1 MNQVKIGKFL
11 KELRKE
17 KNMTQQDLADILNI
31 TDKAVSKWENG
42 RCLPDLY
49 FLQKLTEIFNVS
61 EKEIL
66 NGERNFKKKKIDKQ
80 QKILEINNLS
90 KSFGKKKVL
99 DNINM
104 DIYEGEIVG
113 LVGPNGAGKTTLI
126 KTIISLYKK
135 DFGTIK
141 INGYNIEKEYEKALS
156 NVGFIL
162 DTPLLYSDISGRD
175 NLKIT
180 EMLNKNNTIEHTNDI
195 IKLVKLENKINDKV
209 KNYSIGMKQRLGIAN
224 TLLKRPKLLIFDEP
238 TNGLDPVGIKDLR
251 EILKKLS
258 IENNIGILIS
268 SHILMEIE
276 NLCDRVIIINEGK
289 IKKEFGIE
297 EIKYKNI
304 SLEEKYLKEVEENYN
319 GNN

>member
-66 NGERNFKKKKIDKQ
+66 NGERNFKKKKKDKKE
-80 QKILEINNLS
+80 KILEINNLS

>member
-17 KNMTQQDLADILNI
+17 KNMTQQDLADILDI
-31 TDKAVSKWENG
+31 TDKAISKWENG

-66 NGERNFKKKKIDKQ
+66 NGERNFKKKKVNKQ

-90 KSFGKKKVL
+90 KLFGKKKVL

-180 EMLNKNNTIEHTNDI
+180 EILNKNNTIEYTNDI

-224 TLLKRPKLLIFDEP
+224 TLLKRPKILIFDEP
-238 TNGLDPVGIKDLR
+238 TNGLDPIGIKDLR
-251 EILKKLS
+251 EILKRLS

-268 SHILMEIE
+268 SHLLMEIE

-297 EIKYKNI
+297 EIKYKNM

>member
-17 KNMTQQDLADILNI
+17 KNMTQQDLADILDI
-31 TDKAVSKWENG
+31 TDKAISKWENG

-66 NGERNFKKKKIDKQ
+66 NGERNFKKKKVNKQ
-80 QKILEINNLS
+80 QKILEIKELS

-141 INGYNIEKEYEKALS
+141 INGYDIEKENEKALS

-180 EMLNKNNTIEHTNDI
+180 EILNKNNTIEHTNDI

-238 TNGLDPVGIKDLR
+238 TNGLDPIGIKDLR
-251 EILKKLS
+251 EILKRLS

-297 EIKYKNI
+297 EIKYKNM